1 MLAFFW
7 AQTVEGRLGLL
18 PYSRKIIGLIPGVKL
33 MLVQSVFICGP
44 VMDMRTI
51 QKDVTQTSPDHCCD
65 CPPPTPRAAEN
76 D

>member
-7 AQTVEGRLGLL
+7 AQTVEGQLGLL
-18 PYSRKIIGLIPGVKL
+18 PYSRKITGLIPGVKL

-51 QKDVTQTSPDHCCD
+51 QKGVTQTSPDHCCD